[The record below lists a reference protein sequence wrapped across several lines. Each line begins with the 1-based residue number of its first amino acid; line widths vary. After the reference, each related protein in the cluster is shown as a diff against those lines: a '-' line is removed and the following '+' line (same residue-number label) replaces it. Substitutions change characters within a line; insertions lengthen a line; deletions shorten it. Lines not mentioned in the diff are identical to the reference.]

1 MIYKNIS
8 YNKIR
13 TKYMFYLKFI
23 LILVI
28 FFNASCSQKIQK
40 TGLSSVKI
48 NEIKIEEGITT
59 KSNLIKKYGPP
70 VFDSVFNKNTI
81 YYVSHV
87 TGYKNLS
94 DRKTLNLVVF
104 EITFNDKNIVNKIK
118 KYNKFGSKN
127 VKISKKNSLEKNNT
141 SIQFWKDI
149 INNLRRRNVE
159 D

>member
-1 MIYKNIS
+1 MY
-8 YNKIR
+8 
-13 TKYMFYLKFI
+13 YLKFI
-23 LILVI
+23 LILPE

-70 VFDSVFNKNTI
+70 VFDSVFNKNTV

-118 KYNKFGSKN
+118 KYNEFDSKN
-127 VKISKKNSLEKNNT
+127 VKISKKNSLDENNT

>member
-1 MIYKNIS
+1 
-8 YNKIR
+8 
-13 TKYMFYLKFI
+13 MFYLKFI
-23 LILVI
+23 LILTV

-48 NEIKIEEGITT
+48 NDIKIEEGITT

-70 VFDSVFNKNTI
+70 VFDSVFNQNTV

-104 EITFNDKNIVNKIK
+104 EITFNDKNIVKTIK
-118 KYNKFGSKN
+118 KYNKFDSKN

>member
-1 MIYKNIS
+1 MVIF

-23 LILVI
+23 LVFAV

-40 TGLSSVKI
+40 TGLSSVII
-48 NEIKIEEGITT
+48 NKIKIEEGITT

-70 VFDSVFNKNTI
+70 VFESVFNQNTI
-81 YYVSHV
+81 YYVSHL
-87 TGYKNLS
+87 TGFKNLS

-104 EITFNDKNIVNKIK
+104 EITFNDKNIVNKVK
-118 KYNKFGSKN
+118 KYNKFDSKN

-141 SIQFWKDI
+141 SMQFWKDI

>member
-1 MIYKNIS
+1 MY
-8 YNKIR
+8 
-13 TKYMFYLKFI
+13 YLKYI
-23 LILVI
+23 LILAV
-28 FFNASCSQKIQK
+28 FFNTSCSQKIQK

-70 VFDSVFNKNTI
+70 VFDSVFNQNTV

-104 EITFNDKNIVNKIK
+104 EITFNDKNIVKTIK
-118 KYNKFGSKN
+118 KYNKFDSKN

>member
-1 MIYKNIS
+1 MY
-8 YNKIR
+8 
-13 TKYMFYLKFI
+13 FLKFI
-23 LILVI
+23 LISVV
-28 FFNASCSQKIQK
+28 FFNASCSQNIQK
-40 TGLSSVKI
+40 TGLSNVKI

-70 VFDSVFNKNTI
+70 VFESVFNKNTV
-81 YYVSHV
+81 YYVSHI

-104 EITFNDKNIVNKIK
+104 EITFNNKNIVNKIK
-118 KYNKFGSKN
+118 KYNKSDSKN
-127 VKISKKNSLEKNNT
+127 VKISDKNSLEKNNV

-149 INNLRRRNVE
+149 INNLRRRNIE

>member
-1 MIYKNIS
+1 
-8 YNKIR
+8 
-13 TKYMFYLKFI
+13 MFYLKFI
-23 LILVI
+23 LISVV
-28 FFNASCSQKIQK
+28 FFNASCSQHIQK
-40 TGLSSVKI
+40 TGLSNVKI

-70 VFDSVFNKNTI
+70 VFESAFNKNTV
-81 YYVSHV
+81 YYVSHI

-104 EITFNDKNIVNKIK
+104 EITFNNKNIVNKIK
-118 KYNKFGSKN
+118 KYNKFDSKN
-127 VKISKKNSLEKNNT
+127 VKISDKNSLEKNNV

-149 INNLRRRNVE
+149 INNLRRRNIE

>member
-1 MIYKNIS
+1 
-8 YNKIR
+8 
-13 TKYMFYLKFI
+13 MFYLKFI
-23 LILVI
+23 LILAVI
-28 FFNASCSQKIQK
+28 FNVSCSQNIQK
-40 TGLSSVKI
+40 TGLSNVKI

-70 VFDSVFNKNTI
+70 VFKSVFNQNTV

-104 EITFNDKNIVNKIK
+104 EITFNDKNIVNKVK
-118 KYNKFGSKN
+118 KYNKFDSKN
-127 VKISKKNSLEKNNT
+127 IKISKKSSLEKNNT

>member
-1 MIYKNIS
+1 MY
-8 YNKIR
+8 
-13 TKYMFYLKFI
+13 YLKFI
-23 LILVI
+23 LILAV
-28 FFNASCSQKIQK
+28 FFNVSCSQKIQK

-48 NEIKIEEGITT
+48 NEIRIEEGITT
-59 KSNLIKKYGPP
+59 KSILMKKYGPP
-70 VFDSVFNKNTI
+70 VFESVFNKNTV

-118 KYNKFGSKN
+118 KYNELDTKN
-127 VKISKKNSLEKNNT
+127 VKISKKNSIEKNNT

-149 INNLRRRNVE
+149 INNLRRRN
-159 D
+159 DGD

>member
-1 MIYKNIS
+1 
-8 YNKIR
+8 
-13 TKYMFYLKFI
+13 MFYLKFI
-23 LILVI
+23 LILVV

-70 VFDSVFNKNTI
+70 VFDSVFNKNTV

-118 KYNKFGSKN
+118 KYNKFDSKN

>member
-1 MIYKNIS
+1 MY
-8 YNKIR
+8 
-13 TKYMFYLKFI
+13 FLKFV
-23 LILVI
+23 LMSVV
-28 FFNASCSQKIQK
+28 FFNASCSQNIQK

-59 KSNLIKKYGPP
+59 KLNLIKKYGPP
-70 VFDSVFNKNTI
+70 VFKSVFNQNTV

-104 EITFNDKNIVNKIK
+104 EISFNDKNIVNKIK
-118 KYNKFGSKN
+118 KYNKFDSKN

-141 SIQFWKDI
+141 SMQFWKDI
-149 INNLRRRNVE
+149 INNLRRKNVE
-159 D
+159 N

>member
-1 MIYKNIS
+1 M
-8 YNKIR
+8 
-13 TKYMFYLKFI
+13 
-23 LILVI
+23 
-28 FFNASCSQKIQK
+28 
-40 TGLSSVKI
+40 
-48 NEIKIEEGITT
+48 
-59 KSNLIKKYGPP
+59 KKYGPP
-70 VFDSVFNKNTI
+70 VFESVFNKNTV

-118 KYNKFGSKN
+118 KYNELDSKN
-127 VKISKKNSLEKNNT
+127 IKISKKNSLEKNNT

>member
-1 MIYKNIS
+1 MIIF

-23 LILVI
+23 LILAV
-28 FFNASCSQKIQK
+28 FFNASCSQKVQK

-59 KSNLIKKYGPP
+59 KSSLIKKYGPP
-70 VFDSVFNKNTI
+70 VFQGVFNQNTV

-104 EITFNDKNIVNKIK
+104 EITFNDKNIVNKVK
-118 KYNKFGSKN
+118 KYNKFDSKN
-127 VKISKKNSLEKNNT
+127 VIISKKNSQEKNNA

>member
-1 MIYKNIS
+1 
-8 YNKIR
+8 
-13 TKYMFYLKFI
+13 MFYLKFI

-70 VFDSVFNKNTI
+70 VFDSVFNKNTV

-104 EITFNDKNIVNKIK
+104 EIEFNENNIVKKFK
-118 KYNKFGSKN
+118 KYNEFDSKN

>member
-1 MIYKNIS
+1 
-8 YNKIR
+8 
-13 TKYMFYLKFI
+13 MFYLKFI

-70 VFDSVFNKNTI
+70 VFDSVFNKNTV

-118 KYNKFGSKN
+118 KYNKFDSKN
-127 VKISKKNSLEKNNT
+127 VKISKKNSLEKNNA
-141 SIQFWKDI
+141 SRQFWKDI

>member
-1 MIYKNIS
+1 MY
-8 YNKIR
+8 
-13 TKYMFYLKFI
+13 FLKFI
-23 LILVI
+23 LISVV
-28 FFNASCSQKIQK
+28 FFNASCSQNIQK
-40 TGLSSVKI
+40 TGLSNVKI

-70 VFDSVFNKNTI
+70 VFESVFNKNTV
-81 YYVSHV
+81 YYVSHI

-104 EITFNDKNIVNKIK
+104 EITFDNNNIVNKIN
-118 KYNKFGSKN
+118 KYNKFDSKN
-127 VKISKKNSLEKNNT
+127 VKISNKNSLEKNNV

-149 INNLRRRNVE
+149 INNLRRRNIE

>member
-1 MIYKNIS
+1 
-8 YNKIR
+8 
-13 TKYMFYLKFI
+13 MFYLKFI
-23 LILVI
+23 LILAVI
-28 FFNASCSQKIQK
+28 FNVSCSQNIQK

-70 VFDSVFNKNTI
+70 VFKSVFNQNTV

-118 KYNKFGSKN
+118 KYDKFDSKN
-127 VKISKKNSLEKNNT
+127 VKVSKKNSLEKNNT

>member
-1 MIYKNIS
+1 MY
-8 YNKIR
+8 
-13 TKYMFYLKFI
+13 YLKFI
-23 LILVI
+23 LILVV
-28 FFNASCSQKIQK
+28 FFNTSCSQNIQK
-40 TGLSSVKI
+40 TGLSNVKI

-70 VFDSVFNKNTI
+70 VFESVFNKNTV
-81 YYVSHV
+81 YYVSHI

-104 EITFNDKNIVNKIK
+104 EITFNNKNIVNKIK
-118 KYNKFGSKN
+118 KYNKFDSKN
-127 VKISKKNSLEKNNT
+127 VKISNKNSLEKNNV

-149 INNLRRRNVE
+149 INNLRRRNIE

>member
-1 MIYKNIS
+1 MIS
-8 YNKIR
+8 LFYNKIR
-13 TKYMFYLKFI
+13 NKYMYYLKFI
-23 LILVI
+23 LILAV
-28 FFNASCSQKIQK
+28 FFNTSCSQKNHQNGI
-40 TGLSSVKI
+40 SIVKI
-48 NEIKIEEGITT
+48 NEINIEEGITT
-59 KSNLIKKYGPP
+59 KSILVKNYGPP
-70 VFDSVFNKNTI
+70 VFKSVFNKNTF
-81 YYVSHV
+81 YYVSHK

-118 KYNKFGSKN
+118 KYNEFDSKN
-127 VKISKKNSLEKNNT
+127 VKISKKNSLDENNT

>member
-1 MIYKNIS
+1 MY
-8 YNKIR
+8 
-13 TKYMFYLKFI
+13 YLKFI
-23 LILVI
+23 LILVV
-28 FFNASCSQKIQK
+28 FLNASCSQNIQK
-40 TGLSSVKI
+40 TGLSNIKI

-59 KSNLIKKYGPP
+59 KSNLMKKYGPP
-70 VFDSVFNKNTI
+70 VFESVFNKNTV

-87 TGYKNLS
+87 TSYKNLS

-118 KYNKFGSKN
+118 KYNKFDSKN

-149 INNLRRRNVE
+149 MNNLRRRNVG

>member
-1 MIYKNIS
+1 MEKNLF
-8 YNKIR
+8 YNKNRI
-13 TKYMFYLKFI
+13 KYMYYLKFI
-23 LILVI
+23 LILAI
-28 FFNASCSQKIQK
+28 FFNVSCSQKIQK
-40 TGLSSVKI
+40 TGLSNIKI
-48 NEIKIEEGITT
+48 NEIIIEEGITT
-59 KSNLIKKYGPP
+59 KSILMKKYGPP
-70 VFDSVFNKNTI
+70 VFESVFNKNTV

-94 DRKTLNLVVF
+94 DRKTLNLIVF

-118 KYNKFGSKN
+118 KYNEFDSKN
-127 VKISKKNSLEKNNT
+127 VIISDKNSLEKNNT

>member
-1 MIYKNIS
+1 MY
-8 YNKIR
+8 
-13 TKYMFYLKFI
+13 FLKFI
-23 LILVI
+23 LISVV
-28 FFNASCSQKIQK
+28 FFNASCSQNIQK
-40 TGLSSVKI
+40 TGLSNVKI

-59 KSNLIKKYGPP
+59 KSILMKKYGPP
-70 VFDSVFNKNTI
+70 VFESVFNKNTV

-118 KYNKFGSKN
+118 KYNEFDSKN
-127 VKISKKNSLEKNNT
+127 IKISKKNSLEENNT

>member
-1 MIYKNIS
+1 MY
-8 YNKIR
+8 
-13 TKYMFYLKFI
+13 YLKFI
-23 LILVI
+23 FILAV
-28 FFNASCSQKIQK
+28 FFNASCSQNIQK
-40 TGLSSVKI
+40 TGLSNVKI

-70 VFDSVFNKNTI
+70 VFESVFNKNTV
-81 YYVSHV
+81 YYVSHI

-104 EITFNDKNIVNKIK
+104 EITFNNKNIVNKIK
-118 KYNKFGSKN
+118 KYNKFDSKN
-127 VKISKKNSLEKNNT
+127 VKISDKNSLEKNNV

-149 INNLRRRNVE
+149 INNLRRRNIE

>member
-1 MIYKNIS
+1 
-8 YNKIR
+8 
-13 TKYMFYLKFI
+13 MFYLKFI

-70 VFDSVFNKNTI
+70 VFDSVFNKNTV

-118 KYNKFGSKN
+118 KYNELDTKN
-127 VKISKKNSLEKNNT
+127 VKISKKNSIEKNNT

>member
-1 MIYKNIS
+1 MY
-8 YNKIR
+8 
-13 TKYMFYLKFI
+13 YLKFI
-23 LILVI
+23 LISVV
-28 FFNASCSQKIQK
+28 FFNASCSQNIQK
-40 TGLSSVKI
+40 TGLSNVKI

-70 VFDSVFNKNTI
+70 VFDSVFNKNTV

-104 EITFNDKNIVNKIK
+104 EITFNDKNIVKTIK
-118 KYNKFGSKN
+118 KYNKFDSKN

>member
-1 MIYKNIS
+1 
-8 YNKIR
+8 
-13 TKYMFYLKFI
+13 MFYLKFI

-70 VFDSVFNKNTI
+70 VFDSVFNKNTV

-104 EITFNDKNIVNKIK
+104 EITFNNKNIVNKIK
-118 KYNKFGSKN
+118 KYNKFDSKN

>member
-1 MIYKNIS
+1 MY
-8 YNKIR
+8 
-13 TKYMFYLKFI
+13 YLKYI
-23 LILVI
+23 LILAV
-28 FFNASCSQKIQK
+28 FFNTSCSQKIQK

-48 NEIKIEEGITT
+48 NEIKIEKGITT
-59 KSNLIKKYGPP
+59 KSNLIKIYGPP
-70 VFDSVFNKNTI
+70 VFDSVFNKNTV

-94 DRKTLNLVVF
+94 DRKTLELVVF

-118 KYNKFGSKN
+118 KYNKFDSKN

>member
-1 MIYKNIS
+1 MY
-8 YNKIR
+8 
-13 TKYMFYLKFI
+13 YLKFI
-23 LILVI
+23 LILVVI
-28 FFNASCSQKIQK
+28 FNTSCSQNIQK
-40 TGLSSVKI
+40 TGLSNVKI

-70 VFDSVFNKNTI
+70 VFESVFNKNTV
-81 YYVSHV
+81 YYVSHI

-104 EITFNDKNIVNKIK
+104 EITFDNNNIVNKIK
-118 KYNKFGSKN
+118 EYNKFDSKN
-127 VKISKKNSLEKNNT
+127 VKISNKNSLEKNNV

-149 INNLRRRNVE
+149 INNLRRRNIE